1 MTLFMMWMTG
11 SGVNIF
17 NIMITL
23 YTVANPLKAIVSVR
37 SGTCSLTRRAHTEAS
52 RFRLTRKRKRNRHCN
67 ATHAEFARFAELGGE
82 LLLPQL
88 VFVAINLLTFGLGAY
103 KAYNLGLLPTD
114 ADWAM
119 GLSPKQVPLTNA
131 TPIRV
136 MCLPWMNP
144 RGCHRPLIH
153 PLLLLSSS
161 PGVGLLGRWLHLLA
175 PAAPPPPA
183 ASSPLCLFCAL
194 FIVSIPSLWIDKA
207 SSFPF
212 VFPRRGG

>member
-37 SGTCSLTRRAHTEAS
+37 SGTCSLTRRAHTEAQ
-52 RFRLTRKRKRNRHCN
+52 RFCLTLKRNRNCN

-119 GLSPKQVPLTNA
+119 GLSPKQVPFTKA
-131 TPIRV
+131 TSIRV
-136 MCLPWMNP
+136 M
-144 RGCHRPLIH
+144 
-153 PLLLLSSS
+153 SSTPFFS
-161 PGVGLLGRWLHLLA
+161 YHHLQVLDF
-175 PAAPPPPA
+175 
-183 ASSPLCLFCAL
+183 S
-194 FIVSIPSLWIDKA
+194 
-207 SSFPF
+207 
-212 VFPRRGG
+212 GGGFTY